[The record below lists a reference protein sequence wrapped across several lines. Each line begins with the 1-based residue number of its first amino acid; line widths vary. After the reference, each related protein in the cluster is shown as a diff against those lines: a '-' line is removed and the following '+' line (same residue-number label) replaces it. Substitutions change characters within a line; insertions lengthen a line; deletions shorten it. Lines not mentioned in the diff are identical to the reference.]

1 MPKPLTAVV
10 IVSLLFNEAIKEA
23 RHSFTTGV
31 TTVFSQLVHTI
42 REKFKAEGTEGLL
55 TRAENQPTDF
65 NKTKFQDELQTN
77 MDTDAVFFSTI
88 EQLVKQLRSQD
99 KTIDQIILSGDLKA
113 QDISQ
118 KASGYGKV
126 HQEMLKNL
134 KAQSMYGNLFADLP
148 DSLPEE
154 IFQDLEQGSGFKLE
168 RIVSMGQ
175 ATPSGKWY
183 DQEQHEWVL
192 LLSGSA
198 GLRFEGEGNLQEMH
212 PGDYANIP
220 PYQRHRVEWTDPKEK
235 TVWLALHYW
244 K

>member
-10 IVSLLFNEAIKEA
+10 IVSLFLSEAIKEA
-23 RHSFTTGV
+23 RPFTIGV

-55 TRAENQPTDF
+55 TRAENQPTDS
-65 NKTKFQDELQTN
+65 NKTKFQDELQTHI
-77 MDTDAVFFSTI
+77 DTDAVFFSTL
-88 EQLVKQLRSQD
+88 EQLVEQLRSQD
-99 KTIDQIILSGDLKA
+99 KTIDQIILSEIELSGDLKA

-118 KASGYGKV
+118 KASGD
-126 HQEMLKNL
+126 LKQL
-134 KAQSMYGNLFADLP
+134 KAQSLGSNLFADLP
-148 DSLPEE
+148 NSIPEE
-154 IFQDLEQGSGFKLE
+154 IFQELEQGSGFKLE
-168 RIVSMGQ
+168 RIVSQGQ
-175 ATPSGKWY
+175 ATPPGKWY

-198 GLRFEGEGNLQEMH
+198 GLRFEGEANVQEMH
-212 PGDYANIP
+212 PGDYVNIP
-220 PYQRHRVEWTDPKEK
+220 NHQRHRVEWTDPKEK